1 MEFSDGIFLCGL
13 CFVAVIF
20 LRISIAPHDKM
31 GYTIIRDFKTITLR
45 KGGTFNAQEI
55 YAKEL

>member
-1 MEFSDGIFLCGL
+1 MEFSSVA
-13 CFVAVIF
+13 FVAVIF
-20 LRISIAPHDKM
+20 LRISVAPHDKM